1 LFFLRSTQGAFG
13 RWAVPPP
20 EAGYVIW
27 QDHFNSRLGTR
38 GTIVFTGLAQLTKVR
53 QNDDMGSKGRLQPT
67 SKKISTL
74 RCTPGVFFIG
84 SPWLPML
91 SFAG

>member
-1 LFFLRSTQGAFG
+1 
-13 RWAVPPP
+13 
-20 EAGYVIW
+20 
-27 QDHFNSRLGTR
+27 
-38 GTIVFTGLAQLTKVR
+38 
-53 QNDDMGSKGRLQPT
+53 MGSKGRLQPT